1 MIVLIY
7 AKVMHLCN
15 LPSLSIS
22 ILHRLN
28 HFKGYTFLIL
38 GGILARAKDIK
49 KKRKIQAK
57 D

>member
-7 AKVMHLCN
+7 AKAMHLCN